1 VIDVLAATSPVQTWQ
16 IWAALAALF
25 AAFTALLTKLGV
37 EGIDAGLATW
47 VRTLVVAIALT
58 VVLAG
63 SGHLS
68 WAPLLQLPRLGLL
81 ALALSGAATGL
92 SWFCYNRALQ
102 LGPVAG
108 VAALDKLSVVL
119 VALLAWLLLA
129 EPLGLKAWIGVV
141 LMAIGATLVAWA

>member
-1 VIDVLAATSPVQTWQ
+1 MQTWQTWQ

-37 EGIDAGLATW
+37 EGIDAALATW

-68 WAPLLQLPRLGLL
+68 WGPLLQLPRLGLL